1 MFQTNDGYLL
11 AFNCLKY
18 RLYCFF
24 KNGEINPGYRHKIN
38 LLLLLLLIDISV
50 MVWLYLFM
58 LLIINVFFGC
68 HCSCEAREK
77 ANCE

>member
-38 LLLLLLLIDISV
+38 LLALFLLINISV
-50 MVWLYLFM
+50 IAYFIGCI
-58 LLIINVFFGC
+58 LLI
-68 HCSCEAREK
+68 
-77 ANCE
+77 